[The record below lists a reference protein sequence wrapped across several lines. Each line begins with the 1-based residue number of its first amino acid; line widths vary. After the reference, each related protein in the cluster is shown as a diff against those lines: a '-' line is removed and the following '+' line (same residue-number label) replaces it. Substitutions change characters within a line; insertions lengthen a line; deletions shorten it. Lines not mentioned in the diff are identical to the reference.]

1 MFERSEEGN
10 KSGLGLLKGE
20 VKKFNPEKFNIQ
32 VPHMG
37 WNYVDINKK
46 SKFYF
51 VDDKKLK
58 FYFAH
63 SFYVECDNDLEVA
76 GRTEYGFKIL
86 FYG

>member
-1 MFERSEEGN
+1 M

-51 VDDKKLK
+51 VDDKKLN
-58 FYFAH
+58 
-63 SFYVECDNDLEVA
+63 STLL
-76 GRTEYGFKIL
+76 IL
-86 FYG
+86 FM